1 MRLERLDLTKRDVAS
16 SVLELQR
23 RAYRME
29 AELIGSDQIPPL
41 RETLEELQA
50 SRETFLGAYV
60 DRTLSG
66 AISWRVTSGVLD
78 LHRLVVDPTRL
89 RAGIGTALV
98 RAALAAE
105 PEARRAI
112 VQTGASNEPA
122 KRLYRREGFVEI
134 GDVEV
139 LPGLWVTRF
148 DKLLDDVERP

>member
-1 MRLERLDLTKRDVAS
+1 MFTRGSLMRLERLDLTKRDVAS
-16 SVLELQR
+16 SVLELQ
-23 RAYRME
+23 
-29 AELIGSDQIPPL
+29 
-41 RETLEELQA
+41 
-50 SRETFLGAYV
+50 
-60 DRTLSG
+60 
-66 AISWRVTSGVLD
+66 
-78 LHRLVVDPTRL
+78 RLVVDPTRL

-112 VQTGASNEPA
+112 VQTGASNEPE